1 MKGMNRISL
10 TAGLCVLA
18 SQCLA
23 GSEGGNRNIL
33 LIMADDM
40 GAMELGCYGN
50 EINRTPNIDRLA
62 EEGMMFSTF
71 FATPVSTPSR
81 VALMTGKYG
90 IHTGHLNMSNLPGGR
105 GRGYDLSTDEYTFGQ
120 MFSDAGY
127 STVLAGKWQLS
138 GKGET
143 LIKECGFDE
152 YMAWIYK
159 DNLAE
164 GVVYRGGYFPEGT
177 TKTSRYWYPGIMTN
191 GKHIGTS
198 PEDYGPDMYSA
209 FLMDFIR
216 RQVKE
221 DKPFFAYYPMTLV
234 HAPWQGTPDFPD
246 RKVNSPEAFKAN
258 VEYCDKIVGRLIA
271 GLDELGVSEN
281 TLVIFIGDNGT
292 QGRGKT
298 TVTEWGPRT
307 PCIIRCPG
315 TVRDNVV
322 SNALVDIPDILAT
335 MLDYAGFRPWNCEDL
350 DGKSFMPVLEGQTE
364 EHEKFAISYY
374 GNFRIVRSAE
384 WLLEGNSDESP
395 GILYWC
401 GDRRNGLG
409 YEKADMS
416 ASEARKAMREF
427 LDYIDSSKPE
437 YKMTEEDK
445 AEFKEFVMKNGK
457 RLEKNIISR
466 YGSGYW

>member
-209 FLMDFIR
+209 FLMDFIWNFVLHR
-216 RQVKE
+216 ATIRSANPAGIPA
-221 DKPFFAYYPMTLV
+221 KPLFSSLMIYLKQSACLTALSF
-234 HAPWQGTPDFPD
+234 
-246 RKVNSPEAFKAN
+246 
-258 VEYCDKIVGRLIA
+258 
-271 GLDELGVSEN
+271 
-281 TLVIFIGDNGT
+281 
-292 QGRGKT
+292 
-298 TVTEWGPRT
+298 
-307 PCIIRCPG
+307 CPG
-315 TVRDNVV
+315 VRQ
-322 SNALVDIPDILAT
+322 P
-335 MLDYAGFRPWNCEDL
+335 F
-350 DGKSFMPVLEGQTE
+350 Q
-364 EHEKFAISYY
+364 
-374 GNFRIVRSAE
+374 RS
-384 WLLEGNSDESP
+384 
-395 GILYWC
+395 
-401 GDRRNGLG
+401 
-409 YEKADMS
+409 
-416 ASEARKAMREF
+416 
-427 LDYIDSSKPE
+427 
-437 YKMTEEDK
+437 
-445 AEFKEFVMKNGK
+445 
-457 RLEKNIISR
+457 SR
-466 YGSGYW
+466 SLSL